1 MAITRVTSL
10 KMEYEH
16 KKKEKELFYPIYQ
29 LCAEY
34 GMTRKQDFQTTMQP
48 GEFQTDQLFSSVAPC
63 AGRDMAS
70 SILGNLWPNGARS
83 VVLERPRYIPEDAD
97 TKKFYETATET
108 FVDILDEPEAGL
120 ASALD
125 EYMMDHAFFGLCG
138 LERRKTGNLFRPF
151 QHKSLN
157 VKILVVSENSDGFLD
172 TFFIEPDFTVE
183 QVVQMYGLEKV
194 SKRVSEKFKNGQFLE
209 KVRIMQVIKP
219 RSVGPYAFGNQNYPY
234 ASIHFEWDTNT
245 ILKESGFKTMP
256 VVGARFLKAVGETQG
271 RSPMM
276 FALPAVLRHNLVWEL
291 IMLLA
296 EKEAEPPLAVLDNGA
311 LGGGVI
317 DTSPR
322 GITVFSPSGLGEQ
335 SPIQPLFE
343 KGNVQGLFTVS
354 EELTQTIVKAFYID
368 RLLDFNNQVKMTLGE
383 TQIRDRMRGE
393 GMSSIFKR
401 QEQEMFSPY
410 LNGCAEDLLDMGLLG
425 CVPGSRQEFD
435 LIEAGVEPLYMPAS
449 VAKAYAAGRKIFK
462 LRYVS
467 PANRIMRTEEL
478 QGLIQTC
485 DIAAAYSKGVSPE
498 FGDSLDPDAI
508 MKRVRELTGST
519 DRIARVE
526 QIVKDIRESR
536 AQAQQMEMQ
545 LRMAEVAAD
554 AQMKGAQ
561 ATSMV
566 QGAMNGRP
574 RG

>member
-1 MAITRVTSL
+1 MAITRITAL
-10 KMEYEH
+10 KQEYEH
-16 KKKEKELFYPIYQ
+16 KKKEKDLFYPIYQ
-29 LCAEY
+29 LCGEY

-48 GEFQTDQLFSSVAPC
+48 GAFQTDQLFSSVAPC

-83 VVLERPRYIPEDAD
+83 VVLERPRYIPEDTE
-97 TKKFYETATET
+97 TKKFYEQATENY
-108 FVDILDEPEAGL
+108 VDILDEPEAGL

-125 EYMMDHAFFGLCG
+125 EYMMDQGFFGLCG
-138 LERRKTGNLFRPF
+138 LERRKTGNYFRPF

-157 VKILVVSENSDGFLD
+157 CKIMVVSENADGFLD

-183 QVVQMYGLEKV
+183 QVVQFYGEKNV
-194 SKRVSEKFKNGQFLE
+194 SKKVLEMYRSGKLLE

-219 RSVGPYAFGNQNYPY
+219 RQEGLYAFGNQNYPY
-234 ASIHFEWDTNT
+234 ASIHFEFDTNT

-256 VVGARFLKAVGETQG
+256 VTAARFLKAVGETQG

-296 EKEAEPPLAVLDNGA
+296 EKEAEPPLAILDNGA
-311 LGGGVI
+311 LGGGVV

-322 GITVFSPSGLGEQ
+322 GITVFSPSGLGEK
-335 SPIQPLFE
+335 SPVQPLFE
-343 KGNVQGLFTVS
+343 QGNVQGLFTVS

-368 RLLDFNNQVKMTLGE
+368 RLLDFNNEVKMTLGE

-393 GMSSIFKR
+393 GLSSIFKR
-401 QEQEMFSPY
+401 QEQELFSPY
-410 LNGCAEDLLDMGLLG
+410 LNGCAEDLLEMGLIG
-425 CVPGSRQEFD
+425 CVQGSRQDFA
-435 LIEAGVEPLYMPAS
+435 LREAGIEPLYMPPA
-449 VAKAYAAGRKIFK
+449 VAKAYQAGRKIFK
-462 LRYVS
+462 LRYIS

-478 QGLIQTC
+478 QGIIQTC
-485 DIAAAYSKGVSPE
+485 DVAAAYSKGISPE
-498 FGDSLDPDAI
+498 FGDSLNPDAI

-519 DRIARVE
+519 ERIARVE
-526 QIVKDIRESR
+526 QIIKDIRKSR
-536 AQAQQMEMQ
+536 SEMAQMEMQ
-545 LRMAEVAAD
+545 LRAAEVAAD